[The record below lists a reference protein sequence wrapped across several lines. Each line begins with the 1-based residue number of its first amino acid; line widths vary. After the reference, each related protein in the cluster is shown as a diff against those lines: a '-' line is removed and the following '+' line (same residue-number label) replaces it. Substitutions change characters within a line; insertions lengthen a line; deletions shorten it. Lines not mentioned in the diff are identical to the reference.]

1 VKTEAVVI
9 GADGVARLSEVE
21 LPPMSGTR
29 VRLRTVISGVS
40 CGTEGD
46 GASGRAAYV
55 KRPYISGYQAV
66 GEVIES
72 GGNVTGL
79 QPGDMVL
86 TTGGG
91 LWGMTNLFGG
101 SHARESV
108 SEASGVIK
116 LSPGKLP
123 LETAAYGVLG
133 GVGWDGIARMKLVPG
148 NVLIVFGLGMLGQLA
163 GGIARLLG
171 LRVVGVNRSA
181 WKRDAARE
189 FGFDA
194 VVAPDQ
200 EEINQAVSALGC
212 GPAKFA
218 YETTGSQRTIDL
230 AFSSLAPF
238 GELSLG
244 GYCPGK
250 YEIDYDFCHS
260 RNLSIHNPVWTGG
273 YLSDFVRLAEDRGL
287 NANCLIRTRVS
298 PREVTSFYSRLVEE
312 HSNYLGV
319 VIDWK

>member
-1 VKTEAVVI
+1 
-9 GADGVARLSEVE
+9 
-21 LPPMSGTR
+21 
-29 VRLRTVISGVS
+29 
-40 CGTEGD
+40 
-46 GASGRAAYV
+46 
-55 KRPYISGYQAV
+55 V
-66 GEVIES
+66 GEVVEA
-72 GGNVTGL
+72 GEKVDGV

-101 SHARESV
+101 SHARELV
-108 SEASGVIK
+108 AEASGVIK
-116 LSPGKLP
+116 LRPGKVP

-133 GVGWDGIARMKLVPG
+133 AVAWDGIARMKLEPG

-163 GGIARLLG
+163 GGVARLLG
-171 LRVVGVNRSA
+171 VRVVGVNRSA

-194 VVAPDQ
+194 VAAPDQ
-200 EEINQAVSALGC
+200 EEIEKAVNALGC

-218 YETTGSQRTIDL
+218 YETTGSQRIIDL
-230 AFSSLAPF
+230 AFASLGSY

-273 YLSDFVRLAEDRGL
+273 YLADFIRLAEDRGL
-287 NANCLIRTRVS
+287 DITSLIRTRIK
-298 PREVTSFYSRLVEE
+298 PEEVASFYSDLITN

-319 VIDWK
+319 VIDWFE